1 MEVIPYNNR
10 IHPTINKVCA
20 IYLRPLLA
28 TKGYIIPV
36 SHGETLSIDLNNVKH
51 VLNKYDKLYVR
62 DKKEFL
68 HYLNQ

>member
-1 MEVIPYNNR
+1 MFWLVESDSQLKGFYESGYKEAFVEVIPYNNR

-36 SHGETLSIDLNNVKH
+36 PQGS
-51 VLNKYDKLYVR
+51 
-62 DKKEFL
+62 
-68 HYLNQ
+68 